1 MQTVYRLNA
10 DELNHQFLEA
20 MQTLFKDREIEITVS
35 DVDETAYLLRSEPN
49 RKRLLQAVQNIN
61 NGQNTVEV
69 PQEMLQ

>member
-35 DVDETAYLLRSEPN
+35 DVDETAYLLRSEVN
-49 RKRLLQAVQNIN
+49 RRRLLQAVQNIN
-61 NGQNTVEV
+61 NGQNLVEL